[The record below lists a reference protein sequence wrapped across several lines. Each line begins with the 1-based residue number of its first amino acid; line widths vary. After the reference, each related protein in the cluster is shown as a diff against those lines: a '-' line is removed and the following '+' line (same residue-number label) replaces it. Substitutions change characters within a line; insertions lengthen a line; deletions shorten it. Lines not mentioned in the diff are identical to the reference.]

1 MAAETLKEQ
10 LQKQQAQL
18 TNDRSSFDPHWR
30 ELSDFINPR
39 GSRFLVTDVN
49 RDDRR
54 NTKIVDPTATLAA
67 RTLSSGMM
75 SGITSPARPWF
86 KLATPDPD
94 MMDYGPVKLWLEV
107 VQRRMNEV
115 FNKSN
120 IYQSLPLLY
129 ASLGNYSTGAM
140 AVLEDD
146 SDVIRT
152 MMFPIGS
159 YYMAN
164 SARGSVDTCF
174 RKFSMTVRQLVMEF
188 GLNNVSDSVKGM
200 WDSGNYESW
209 IEVIHA
215 VYPNIDRDTAKLNSK
230 NKPVKSVY
238 YEVGGDSDK
247 LLRESGFD
255 EFPIMAPRWEVN
267 GEDVYGSSCP
277 GMIAL
282 GQVKALQ
289 LEQKRK
295 SQLIDKATNPPMVGP
310 SSLRNQ
316 RVSLLPG
323 DITYIDQV
331 TGQDGLKPAYLVNPN
346 TADLLADIQDTRQII
361 NSAYF
366 VDLFMMLQN
375 INTRS
380 MPAEAVIEM
389 KEEKLLMLGPVLE
402 RLNDECLNPLIDR
415 TFSIM
420 ARKNLLPPPPDVLQ
434 GMPLR
439 IEYISVMA
447 QAQKSIGLSSLSST
461 VGFIG
466 QLAQAKPEALDKL
479 NVDQAIDA
487 FAEMSGVSPTVIV
500 PQEQVEQVREQRAQ
514 QQQQQQMV
522 AMGMAAAQGAKTLSE
537 AQTEDPSVLT
547 ALSNAAGAPAGGQ
560 Q

>member
-1 MAAETLKEQ
+1 MAENESLKER
-10 LQKQQAQL
+10 LEKQFAQL
-18 TNDRSSFDPHWR
+18 CNDRSSFETHWR

-39 GSRFLVTDVN
+39 GSRFLTSDVN
-49 RDDRR
+49 RDDNR
-54 NTKIVDPTATLAA
+54 NNRIVDPTGSMAA
-67 RTLSSGMM
+67 RTLASGMM

-86 KLATPDPD
+86 RLATPDPD
-94 MMDYGPVKLWLEV
+94 MMDYGPVKAWLES
-107 VQRRMNEV
+107 VQRRMNDM

-120 IYQSLPLLY
+120 LYQNLPQLY
-129 ASLGNYSTGAM
+129 SSLGVYSTGAM
-140 AVLEDD
+140 AVLDD
-146 SDVIRT
+146 DQDIIRT
-152 MMFPIGS
+152 QMFPIGS
-159 YYMAN
+159 YHLSN

-174 RKFSMTVRQLVMEF
+174 RKFSMTVRQLVAEF
-188 GLNNVSDSVKGM
+188 GLDNVSSSVKGM
-200 WDSGNYESW
+200 FDAGNYEKW
-209 IEVIHA
+209 VEITHA
-215 VYPNIDRDTAKLNSK
+215 VYPNMDRNTGSLLAKD
-230 NKPVKSVY
+230 KPYKSVY
-238 YEVGGDSDK
+238 YECGGDKEK

-277 GMIAL
+277 GMLAL

-310 SSLRNQ
+310 STLKNQ

-323 DITYIDQV
+323 DITYIDNM
-331 TGQDGLKPAYLVNPN
+331 GAQDGFKPVYMVNPN

-361 NSAYF
+361 NSSFF
-366 VDLFMMLQN
+366 VDLFMMLQS

-380 MPAEAVIEM
+380 MPVEAVIEM

-415 TFSIM
+415 AFSIM
-420 ARKNLLPPPPDVLQ
+420 ARKNMLPPPPEVMQ

-447 QAQKSIGLSSLSST
+447 QAQKSIGLSSLANT
-461 VGFIG
+461 VQFIG
-466 QLAQAKPEALDKL
+466 QLAAAKPEALDKL
-479 NVDQAIDA
+479 NVDQAIDT
-487 FAEMSGVSPTVIV
+487 FADMSGVSATVIL
-500 PQEQVEQVREQRAQ
+500 PQEQVDQIRQQRAQ
-514 QQQQQQMV
+514 QQQQQQAMQ
-522 AMGMAAAQGAKTLSE
+522 MGMAAAQGAKTLSD
-537 AQTEDPSVLT
+537 AQTTDPSVLS
-547 ALSNAAGAPAGGQ
+547 ALSDAAKGAMQ

>member
-39 GSRFLVTDVN
+39 GSRFLATDVN

-67 RTLSSGMM
+67 HTLSSGMM

-331 TGQDGLKPAYLVNPN
+331 TGQDGFKPAYLVNPN

-380 MPAEAVIEM
+380 MPVEAVIEM

-500 PQEQVEQVREQRAQ
+500 PQERVEQVREQRAQ

-537 AQTEDPSVLT
+537 AQTADPSVLT

>member
-188 GLNNVSDSVKGM
+188 GLNNVSGSVKGM

-331 TGQDGLKPAYLVNPN
+331 TGQDGFKPAYLVNPN

-380 MPAEAVIEM
+380 MPVEAVIEM

-420 ARKNLLPPPPDVLQ
+420 ARKNLLPQPPDVLQ

-537 AQTEDPSVLT
+537 AQTADPSVLT

>member
-1 MAAETLKEQ
+1 MADNESLKER
-10 LQKQQAQL
+10 LEKQFAQL
-18 TNDRSSFDPHWR
+18 CNDRSSFETHWR

-39 GSRFLVTDVN
+39 GSRFLTSDVN
-49 RDDRR
+49 RDDNR
-54 NTKIVDPTATLAA
+54 NNRIVDPTGSMAA
-67 RTLSSGMM
+67 RTLASGMM

-86 KLATPDPD
+86 RLATPDPD
-94 MMDYGPVKLWLEV
+94 MMDYGPVKMWLEV
-107 VQRRMNEV
+107 VQRRMNDM

-120 IYQSLPLLY
+120 LYQSLPLLY
-129 ASLGNYSTGAM
+129 SSLGVYSTGAM
-140 AVLEDD
+140 AVLDD
-146 SDVIRT
+146 DQDIIRT
-152 MMFPIGS
+152 QMFPIGS
-159 YYMAN
+159 YHLAN

-174 RKFSMTVRQLVMEF
+174 RKFSMTVRQLVAEF
-188 GLNNVSDSVKGM
+188 GLDNVSSSVKGM
-200 WDSGNYESW
+200 FDCGNYEKW
-209 IEVIHA
+209 IEITHA
-215 VYPNIDRDTAKLNSK
+215 VYPNMDRNTGSLLAKD
-230 NKPVKSVY
+230 KPYKSVY
-238 YEVGGDSDK
+238 YECGGDEKK

-277 GMIAL
+277 GMLAL

-310 SSLRNQ
+310 STLKNQ

-323 DITYIDQV
+323 DITYIDNM
-331 TGQDGLKPAYLVNPN
+331 GSQDGFKPVYMVNPN

-361 NSAYF
+361 NSSFF
-366 VDLFMMLQN
+366 VDLFMMLQS

-380 MPAEAVIEM
+380 MPVEAVIEM

-415 TFSIM
+415 AFSIM
-420 ARKNLLPPPPDVLQ
+420 ARKNMLPPPPEVMQ

-447 QAQKSIGLSSLSST
+447 QAQKSIGLSSLANT
-461 VGFIG
+461 VQFIG
-466 QLAQAKPEALDKL
+466 QLAAAKPEALDKL
-479 NVDQAIDA
+479 NVDQAIDT
-487 FAEMSGVSPTVIV
+487 FADMSGVSATVIL
-500 PQEQVEQVREQRAQ
+500 PQEQVEQIRQQRAQ
-514 QQQQQQMV
+514 QQQQQQAMQ
-522 AMGMAAAQGAKTLSE
+522 MGMAAAQGAKTLSD
-537 AQTEDPSVLT
+537 AQTTDPSVLS
-547 ALSNAAGAPAGGQ
+547 ALSDAAKGAMQ